1 MTYILGIDAG
11 ATKTF
16 ALVADG
22 EGRLLGFGR
31 GGPGNHQGRGLDVA
45 MASVE
50 TAAREALGAAGVAP
64 DDVAIVSCGLA
75 GADLPED
82 FEMLQPALEGLG
94 LGRRVDLRNDT
105 QVAMRAGTHQP
116 WGVVVICGTG
126 FNAAARAPDGREI
139 RWPGLGPI
147 SGDSSGGSSIA
158 LEMVRMVMRAADG
171 REPPTLLTE
180 LVLDALEQPSPYEL
194 MRAMYHHR
202 IERRR
207 VNQLVP
213 LVFQAALRND
223 QVAQTILI
231 REGEEIGTSAAALIT
246 KLDMQ
251 ELPVEVVLGGS
262 VFKGEGPLFL
272 DTIRQRVHRTA
283 PAAVLVRPSF
293 EPVVGAVLLG
303 LDAVGV
309 TATDALYSTLR
320 ATMPSL
326 GQL

>member
-1 MTYILGIDAG
+1 MTYVVGIDAG

-22 EGRLLGFGR
+22 QGQILGFGR
-31 GGPGNHQGRGLDVA
+31 GGPGNHQGPGLATA

-50 TAAREALGAAGVAP
+50 TAGRMALAAAGVNAEE
-64 DDVAIVSCGLA
+64 VEIVSCGLA

-82 FEMLQPALEGLG
+82 FEMLQPVLEGLD

-105 QVAMRAGTHQP
+105 QVALRAGTHQS

-126 FNAAARAPDGREI
+126 FNAAGRAPDGREI

-147 SGDSSGGSSIA
+147 SGDVAGGSAIA
-158 LEMVRMVMRAADG
+158 MEMIRTVMRAADG
-171 REPPTLLTE
+171 RERATLLTE
-180 LVLDALEQPSPYEL
+180 LVLGALEQPSPYEL
-194 MRAMYHHR
+194 MRALYHQQ

-213 LVFQAALRND
+213 LVFKAALHGD
-223 QVAQTILI
+223 QIAQQILI
-231 REGEEIGTSAAALIT
+231 REGEELGTSAAAIIT
-246 KLDMQ
+246 GLGMQ
-251 ELPVEVVLGGS
+251 DLPVEVVLGGS
-262 VFKGEGPLFL
+262 VYKGEGPLFL

-283 PAAVLVRPSF
+283 PNAVLVRPTF

-303 LDAVGV
+303 LEAAGV
-309 TATDALYSTLR
+309 AATDALYKTLET
-320 ATMPSL
+320 TMPPL
-326 GQL
+326 GHT